1 MVTTDANRTASS
13 HGGRKIDIPTQGC
26 PGDGDYVTVVGHSQG
41 VKAFQ

>member
-13 HGGRKIDIPTQGC
+13 HGGRESQHRDALEMEA
-26 PGDGDYVTVVGHSQG
+26 YVTVVGPSQC